1 VPYSRLVKPQPQS
14 HAQRPNSQPLSP
26 LPQLLD
32 PCWAALVD
40 SSLVVDGIPH
50 EVSVCVGLGAGSS
63 VVRVVGLR
71 EEDNHMKSFGKNVKD
86 LWDEDNVVPP
96 LTLKA
101 NLKLR
106 SNLWGDTEGFEAISP

>member
-1 VPYSRLVKPQPQS
+1 M
-14 HAQRPNSQPLSP
+14 
-26 LPQLLD
+26 LD

-40 SSLVVDGIPH
+40 SSLHVDEIPH

-71 EEDNHMKSFGKNVKD
+71 EEDNHLKSFGKNVKD
-86 LWDEDNVVPP
+86 LWDEDNVVAP

-101 NLKLR
+101 KSKLKP
-106 SNLWGDTEGFEAISP
+106 NFWGDLEGYEAISP